1 MAYQFKNSA
10 VIQER
15 RKHSHSDRI
24 HASDKLS
31 KQKKIKKQGTN
42 K

>member
-15 RKHSHSDRI
+15 RKHSRSDRI
-24 HASDKLS
+24 NVSDKLS
-31 KQKKIKKQGTN
+31 KQKNKKTGH
-42 K
+42 